1 MKLYKIKVN
10 GKTYKVELE
19 AIDECGTPAP
29 AAAAAPK
36 AEEKKAE
43 PAAPKAPSAAGQ
55 QVLSPIQGSVV
66 GIKVKVGDPVKKGAV
81 LFLVEAMKLENEVVS
96 PFDGTVTEILVEK
109 GANVTAKQPLAVIG

>member
-29 AAAAAPK
+29 AAAAPK